1 VLNSLD
7 HVVVAVSDLEAATAT
22 YQRLLGRTPS
32 WRGTHPVLGTANSL
46 FRLSNTYLELLAPD
60 GSGTLAEA
68 LRTRLALEGEGIL
81 GLAFGTPDAA
91 ACAAEFRASGLP
103 AADPGEGVGRDSSTG
118 AVRTWRSVLLPA
130 SATRGIV
137 IFAIEHRSPPE
148 ALPAGLPDGAQSEIV
163 SGLDHVVVASADLDA
178 AAALYRDQLRLRLA
192 LDRRF
197 EQRGLRLLF
206 FRVGGVTVE
215 LAGQLAGAPD
225 RGAPDRATGLAWR
238 TEDVAAARAR
248 LAAAGFEV
256 SEVRRGQKRGTQV
269 CTVRRET
276 YGVNTLLIGPD
287 PRTAP
292 MPGAR

>member
-1 VLNSLD
+1 VLTSLD
-7 HVVVAVSDLEAATAT
+7 HVVVAVSDLEVATAT
-22 YQRLLGRTPS
+22 YRSLLGRAPS
-32 WRGTHPVLGTANSL
+32 WRGTHTKLGTANSL

-60 GSGTLAEA
+60 GSGTLADA

-103 AADPGEGVGRDSSTG
+103 AADPGEGEGRDSVTG

-130 SATRGIV
+130 GATRGIV
-137 IFAIEHRSPPE
+137 MFAVQHCSPPE
-148 ALPAGLPDGAQSEIV
+148 ALPVGPPDSEEAEIV

-178 AAALYRDQLRLRLA
+178 AAALYRDGLRLRLA

-206 FRVGGVTVE
+206 FRVGGITVE

-225 RGAPDRATGLAWR
+225 KEAPDRATGLAWR
-238 TEDVAAARAR
+238 TEDVPAARAR

-256 SEVRRGQKRGTQV
+256 SEVRRGQKRGSRV

-276 YGVNTLLIGPD
+276 HGVSTLLIGPD
-287 PRTAP
+287 TLSTPP
-292 MPGAR
+292 PGAR